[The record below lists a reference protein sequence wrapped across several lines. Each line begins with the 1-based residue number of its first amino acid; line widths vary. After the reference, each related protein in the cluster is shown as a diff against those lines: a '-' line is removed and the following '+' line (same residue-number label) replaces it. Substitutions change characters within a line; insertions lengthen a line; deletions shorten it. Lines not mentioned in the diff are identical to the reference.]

1 MISSIR
7 LQNFRSYRDGSFE
20 FYPGVN
26 IIVGS
31 NASGKTNLLEAVA
44 TLAGGSSFKARDNQ
58 LIKVGKPWARV
69 EGVFEKQKRALKL
82 EATGEKPTKSF
93 IIDDN
98 QLKRLGFERTQPVV
112 IFEPN
117 HLLAIT
123 RGPEGRR
130 EFIDDILERTKP
142 GFKNV
147 LANYRRALAQRNN
160 LLKRGSNYG
169 ASQLFAWD
177 VRLGE
182 LGAQIAGAR
191 QQLVDQLNKQL
202 SKTYGQISGKKTKIN
217 VSYQSQ
223 FPIGS
228 YASQMVA
235 KLGKSAKQDFER
247 GFTGH
252 GPHREDLVFYLNAQ
266 DLNQTASR
274 GESRSLL
281 LALKAIELNLVEASR
296 GQKPIFLLDDVFSEL
311 DAQRRRALVD
321 MLDGTQAIL
330 TTTDADSVLE
340 YFSGKHHTLFLNKK

>member
-26 IIVGS
+26 IIVGP

-58 LIKVGKPWARV
+58 LIRIGKPWARV

-82 EATGEKPTKSF
+82 EATAEKPIKSF

-98 QLKRLGFERTQPVV
+98 ELKRLVFERTQPIV

-130 EFIDDILERTKP
+130 DFIDNILERTKP
-142 GFKNV
+142 GFKGIS
-147 LANYRRALAQRNN
+147 ASYRRALAQRNT
-160 LLKRGSNYG
+160 LLKRGPSYG

-182 LGAQIAGAR
+182 LGAQIAAAR
-191 QQLVDQLNKQL
+191 QELVDQLNKQL
-202 SKTYGQISGKKTKIN
+202 SKSYSHIAGKKAKVS

-223 FPIGS
+223 FPVGT
-228 YASQMVA
+228 YASQMVS
-235 KLGKSAKQDFER
+235 KLGKSAKADFER

-281 LALKAIELNLVEASR
+281 LALKAIELNLVETSR

-311 DAQRRRALVD
+311 DAQRRRALVG

-340 YFSGKHHTLFLNKK
+340 YFSSQHSVIALNKK